1 MSKSGSFTKAQRD
14 LMGQMLL
21 EGATPENLARIY
33 AGKKPKGGGPTPAA
47 PTTGLGGPASSASA
61 SPTSTGLGTSA
72 PRRPEQAGFGG
83 SKPPER
89 RFANE
94 AEADAEYAR
103 LAKQIDERRV
113 ELLQANVPRR
123 EAYEEKLL
131 AELQTNYKAKEQE
144 IAAKMPQWEKDFMAK
159 NASRYDEDTLK
170 DRADD
175 YAYAMY
181 NRESAK
187 LDTWRDKQESIISD
201 KAYKLEER
209 LDAQIEKWHE
219 AQYEE
224 LGAAFDDIE
233 IGPEQSGFN
242 KLLAG
247 VSGLTGLGVISAGAT
262 MPKEDM
268 RKKKAPAN

>member
-1 MSKSGSFTKAQRD
+1 M
-14 LMGQMLL
+14 MG
-21 EGATPENLARIY
+21 GAGGALTGGI
-33 AGKKPKGGGPTPAA
+33 AGRGVRGGTNA
-47 PTTGLGGPASSASA
+47 L
-61 SPTSTGLGTSA
+61 A

-83 SKPPER
+83 SKPTER
-89 RFANE
+89 RFANAEE
-94 AEADAEYAR
+94 ANAEYTR
-103 LAKQIDERRV
+103 LATQIDDQRV
-113 ELLQANVPRR
+113 ELLKANVPRR
-123 EAYEEKLL
+123 DAYEEKLL

-187 LDTWRDKQESIISD
+187 LDTWRDKQENIISD

-209 LDAQIEKWHE
+209 LDAQVEKWHE

-224 LGAAFDDIE
+224 LGAVFDN
-233 IGPEQSGFN
+233 G
-242 KLLAG
+242 
-247 VSGLTGLGVISAGAT
+247 
-262 MPKEDM
+262 
-268 RKKKAPAN
+268 